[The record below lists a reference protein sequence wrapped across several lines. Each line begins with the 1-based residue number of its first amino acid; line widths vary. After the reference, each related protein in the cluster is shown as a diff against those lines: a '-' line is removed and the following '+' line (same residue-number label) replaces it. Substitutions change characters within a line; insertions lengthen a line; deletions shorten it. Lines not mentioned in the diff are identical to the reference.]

1 MHGIGWCIH
10 FLFHA
15 SLAQNSLQPDT
26 GIKTLI
32 EINMF
37 IVDPQVFVTSSCLH
51 IHHIFANYLFQM
63 KSVVPGVKYTRH
75 SLIVEDYKTSYPL
88 GMTRPSVMDLERC
101 PRVRASVCVCFIGM
115 KPVKIFRYAQCNRK
129 LLGTCGL
136 YYVWL

>member
-1 MHGIGWCIH
+1 MHRIGWVIH

-51 IHHIFANYLFQM
+51 IHHIFANYSLQM
-63 KSVVPGVKYTRH
+63 KSVVLGVKYTRH
-75 SLIVEDYKTSYPL
+75 SLIVGDYKTSHPL
-88 GMTRPSVMDLERC
+88 GMTRPSVMDS
-101 PRVRASVCVCFIGM
+101 RVRASACVCFIGT
-115 KPVKIFRYAQCNRK
+115 KPVKIFRYAQCNR
-129 LLGTCGL
+129 
-136 YYVWL
+136 

>member
-88 GMTRPSVMDLERC
+88 GMTRPSVMDSSAVQGCEQAF
-101 PRVRASVCVCFIGM
+101 VFVS
-115 KPVKIFRYAQCNRK
+115 
-129 LLGTCGL
+129 LG
-136 YYVWL
+136 